1 MAITQP
7 TLTPEAA
14 APRRNWQLPVLL
26 GPAVFWLFW
35 FFLVPLVVILIYSFL
50 TRSATGGVDWIFTF
64 DNYARLLSDP
74 IYVTILGR
82 SVWIGGV
89 ATLICLLI
97 AYPLALFII
106 LQPAQWR
113 SFYIFLVLIPFW
125 TNMLVRT
132 YAWMTIL
139 NNNGLINSFVTGL
152 GGPRLTLINTEGA
165 VLLGLV
171 YGQLPFMVLPLYAA
185 MDRFDFRMMEAA
197 SDLGANKWRSFLR
210 VMLPMTAPGIAAG
223 SVLVFILSAGN
234 YIIPALLGGNKV
246 TMIGNQLELW
256 FRTAQNQP
264 LGSAAAVLLMIM
276 MVGGVIIYFRTT
288 TEDDR

>member
-50 TRSATGGVDWIFTF
+50 TRSATGGVDWIFTL

-74 IYVTILGR
+74 IFVTILGR

>member
-7 TLTPEAA
+7 TLTPEVA

-152 GGPRLTLINTEGA
+152 GGPRLALINTEGA

-197 SDLGANKWRSFLR
+197 SDLGANKWRAFLR

>member
-26 GPAVFWLFW
+26 GPAAFWLFW